1 MKLAKMIDGEVYK
14 DMILQAAAALEERM
28 EETNALNVFP
38 VPDGDTGTN
47 MSMTLNSAVAE
58 LNKLESPTLGRA
70 LEVTSSALL
79 RGARGNS
86 GVITSLLFRGM
97 GKAMKDCRTADGAA
111 LAAGLAEGAATAYKA
126 VMKPAEGTILTVAR
140 MAGAA
145 AGKAAKKNRDVNY
158 VLSAAIKGARK
169 ALDETVNQ
177 NPVLKK
183 AGVVDAGGFG
193 YVLILQGMLDAVS
206 GTITRLA
213 RKIPVPVVNP
223 AMTVESAD
231 FSQFDEEEIN
241 FDYCTE
247 FIAARE
253 HPELDPDDLR
263 QYLCMLGDCV
273 VVVEDD
279 EIIKAHVHTNQPDQ
293 VLGRALTYGQLLSVK
308 VENMVEQHRKKVEEE
323 TAAAMGKRE
332 YAAPVTRYGFVAVA
346 AGEGVVA
353 LFRELGADQ
362 VVEGGQ
368 TMNPSTEDILRAI
381 DMTPAEL
388 VFVLPNN
395 KNIIMA
401 SQQAAALSDK
411 QVIVLP
417 TRTIPQG
424 ICAMLSFDRDREPEE
439 NQQSME
445 AAAERVR
452 SGQVTYAARD
462 SEFDGHH
469 ITQGDFMALAEG
481 KLIATGRE
489 LGPVVDAL
497 AEKLCAGGCNFIT
510 LLYGEGAD
518 EAQAEEVRARFAACS
533 GGAEINVLPGG
544 QPVYSYIVSVE

>member
-1 MKLAKMIDGEVYK
+1 MAKMIDGEVYK
-14 DMILQAAAALEERM
+14 DMILQAAAAVAERVEEV
-28 EETNALNVFP
+28 NALNVFP

-47 MSMTLNSAVAE
+47 MSMTLNNAVTE
-58 LNKLESPTLGRA
+58 LNKLEAPTLGRA

-86 GVITSLLFRGM
+86 GVITSLLFRGL

-111 LAAGLAEGAATAYKA
+111 LANGLSEGAATAYKA

-140 MAGAA
+140 MAGTAA
-145 AGKAAKKNRDVNY
+145 TKAARKNRDVNY
-158 VLSAAIKGARK
+158 VLSAAIKGAK
-169 ALDETVNQ
+169 QALDETVNQ

-193 YVLILQGMLDAVS
+193 YVLILQGMQDAVS

-253 HPELDPDDLR
+253 TAKSPDDLR
-263 QYLCMLGDCV
+263 QFLPTIGDCV

-279 EIIKAHVHTNQPDQ
+279 EIVKVHVHTNEPHLA
-293 VLGRALTYGQLLSVK
+293 LGEALKYGQLISVK
-308 VENMVEQHRKKVEEE
+308 VENMVEQHRKKVEED
-323 TAAAMGKRE
+323 TAASIGKRE

-346 AGEGVVA
+346 AGEGVVN

-368 TMNPSTEDILRAI
+368 TMNPSTEDILHAI
-381 DMTPAEL
+381 DRTPAEI
-388 VFVLPNN
+388 VYVLPNN

-411 QVIVLP
+411 QVVVLP

-424 ICAMLSFDRDREPEE
+424 ICAMLSFDRDQEPEE

-445 AAAERVR
+445 SAAQRVR

-469 ITQGDFMALAEG
+469 ITQGDYMALAEG
-481 KLIATGRE
+481 KLISTGRE
-489 LGPVVDAL
+489 LAPVVRAL
-497 AEKLCAGGCNFIT
+497 AEKLCHGGCNFIT

-518 EAQAEEVRARFAACS
+518 EAQAAEVQTIFEAHAK
-533 GGAEINVLPGG
+533 GAEINVLPGG

>member
-1 MKLAKMIDGEVYK
+1 MAKMIDGEVYK
-14 DMILQAAAALEERM
+14 DMILQAAAAVEERI
-28 EETNALNVFP
+28 EEVNALNVFP

-47 MSMTLNSAVAE
+47 MSMTLNNAVTE
-58 LNKLESPTLGRA
+58 LNKLENPTLGRA

-86 GVITSLLFRGM
+86 GVITSLLFRGL

-140 MAGAA
+140 MAGTAA
-145 AGKAAKKNRDVNY
+145 TKAARKNRDVTY
-158 VLSAAIKGARK
+158 VLNAAVKGARQ

-193 YVLILQGMLDAVS
+193 YVLILQGMQDAVS

-231 FSQFDEEEIN
+231 FSQFDGEEIN

-253 HPELDPDDLR
+253 TEKSPDDLR
-263 QYLCMLGDCV
+263 QYLPTIGDCV

-279 EIIKAHVHTNQPDQ
+279 EIIKVHVHTNEPHLA
-293 VLGRALTYGQLLSVK
+293 LGEALKYGQLISVK

-323 TAAAMGKRE
+323 TAASMGKRD
-332 YAAPVTRYGFVAVA
+332 YAAPETRYGFVAVA
-346 AGEGVVA
+346 AGEGIVG

-368 TMNPSTEDILRAI
+368 TMNPSTEDILHAVDR
-381 DMTPAEL
+381 TPAEI
-388 VFVLPNN
+388 VYVLPNN

-411 QVIVLP
+411 QVVVLP

-424 ICAMLSFDRDREPEE
+424 ICAMLSFDRDQEPEE

-445 AAAERVR
+445 AAAQRVR

-489 LGPVVDAL
+489 LGPVVNAL
-497 AEKLCAGGCNFIT
+497 AEKLCQGGCNFIT
-510 LLYGEGAD
+510 LIYGEGAD
-518 EAQAEEVRARFAACS
+518 EAQAEDVRARFEARAN
-533 GGAEINVLPGG
+533 GAEINVLPGG

>member
-1 MKLAKMIDGEVYK
+1 MAKMIDGEAYK
-14 DMILQAAAALEERM
+14 EMILQAAAAVAERVEEV
-28 EETNALNVFP
+28 NALNVFP

-47 MSMTLNSAVAE
+47 MSMTLNNAADQ

-86 GVITSLLFRGM
+86 GVITSLLFRGIAK
-97 GKAMKDCRTADGAA
+97 GMKDARTADGAV
-111 LAAGLAEGAATAYKA
+111 LAEGLREGAATAYKA

-140 MAGAA
+140 MAGTAA
-145 AGKAAKKNRDVNY
+145 TKAARKNRDVTY
-158 VLSAAIKGARK
+158 VLNAAVKGARQ

-193 YVLILQGMLDAVS
+193 YVLILQGMQDAVS

-231 FSQFDEEEIN
+231 FSQFDGEEIN

-253 HPELDPDDLR
+253 TEKSPDDLR
-263 QYLCMLGDCV
+263 QYLPTIGDCV

-279 EIIKAHVHTNQPDQ
+279 EIIKVHVHTNEPHLA
-293 VLGRALTYGQLLSVK
+293 LGEALKYGQLISVK

-323 TAAAMGKRE
+323 TAASMGKRD

-346 AGEGVVA
+346 AGEGIVG

-368 TMNPSTEDILRAI
+368 TMNPSTEDILHAVDR
-381 DMTPAEL
+381 TPAEI
-388 VFVLPNN
+388 VYVLPNN

-411 QVIVLP
+411 QVVVLP
-417 TRTIPQG
+417 TRTVPQG
-424 ICAMLSFDRDREPEE
+424 ICAMLSFDRDQEPEE

-445 AAAERVR
+445 AAAQRVR

-489 LGPVVDAL
+489 LGPVVNAL
-497 AEKLCAGGCNFIT
+497 AEKLCQGGCNFIT

-518 EAQAEEVRARFAACS
+518 EAQAEDVRARFEARAN
-533 GGAEINVLPGG
+533 GAEINVLPGG

>member
-1 MKLAKMIDGEVYK
+1 MAKMIDGEVYK
-14 DMILQAAAALEERM
+14 DMILQAAAAVEERI
-28 EETNALNVFP
+28 EEVNALNVFP

-47 MSMTLNSAVAE
+47 MSMTLNNAVTE
-58 LNKLESPTLGRA
+58 LNKLENPTLGRA

-86 GVITSLLFRGM
+86 GVITSLLFRGL

-140 MAGAA
+140 MAGTAA
-145 AGKAAKKNRDVNY
+145 TKAARKNRDVTY
-158 VLSAAIKGARK
+158 VLNAAVKGARQ

-193 YVLILQGMLDAVS
+193 YVLILQGMQDAVS

-231 FSQFDEEEIN
+231 FSQFDGEEIN

-253 HPELDPDDLR
+253 TEKSPDDLR
-263 QYLCMLGDCV
+263 QYLPTIGDCV

-279 EIIKAHVHTNQPDQ
+279 EIIKVHVHTNEPHLA
-293 VLGRALTYGQLLSVK
+293 LGEALKYGQLISVK

-323 TAAAMGKRE
+323 TAASMGKRD

-346 AGEGVVA
+346 AGEGIVG

-368 TMNPSTEDILRAI
+368 TMNPSTEDILHAVDR
-381 DMTPAEL
+381 TPAEI
-388 VFVLPNN
+388 VYVLPNN

-411 QVIVLP
+411 QVVVLP

-424 ICAMLSFDRDREPEE
+424 ICAMLSFDRDQEPEE

-445 AAAERVR
+445 AAAQRVR

-489 LGPVVDAL
+489 LGPVVNAL
-497 AEKLCAGGCNFIT
+497 AEKLCQGGCNFIT

-518 EAQAEEVRARFAACS
+518 EAQAEDVRARFEARAN
-533 GGAEINVLPGG
+533 GAEINVLPGG